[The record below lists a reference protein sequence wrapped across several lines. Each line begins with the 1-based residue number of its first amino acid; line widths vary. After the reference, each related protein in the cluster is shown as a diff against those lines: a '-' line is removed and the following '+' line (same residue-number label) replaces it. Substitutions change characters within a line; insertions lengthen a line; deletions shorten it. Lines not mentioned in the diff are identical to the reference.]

1 MAIHATAVIDPAADV
16 HPSCEIGPHVV
27 IDGDVRIGQHC
38 RLGPS
43 VIVTGNTEIG
53 SDCFIHAHAVIGDV
67 PQDRKYRGYVSS
79 CRVGD
84 GCVIR
89 EGVTIH
95 RASIEG
101 QATVIGDRC
110 YLMTNSH
117 VAHDCVLESEV
128 TLVSGA
134 LLGGH
139 VHIGR
144 KAIISGNVGIH
155 QFVRIG
161 ELAMVGGVAMISQ
174 DIPPFT
180 MTDHQGTV
188 VGLNSVGLMR
198 DGLPSTDRDE
208 IKTLFRIIYR
218 SGMPYRRA
226 VQLATEL
233 AVTDS
238 GKRFAEFFNAESR
251 RGVCRSRDRGTLTVT
266 PERPGSPPPEIPAA
280 EHIAADRAATEDTNP
295 DGPDIQ

>member
-1 MAIHATAVIDPAADV
+1 MAIHATAVIDSRAEV
-16 HPSCEIGPHVV
+16 HPSCNIGPYVV
-27 IDGDVRIGQHC
+27 IDGSVRIGPDC
-38 RLGPS
+38 SLGPS
-43 VIVTGNTEIG
+43 VIVVGNTELG
-53 SDCFIHAHAVIGDV
+53 PGCFIHAHVVIGDV
-67 PQDRKYRGYVSS
+67 PQDRKFLGFSSS
-79 CRVGD
+79 CRVGE

-101 QATVIGDRC
+101 QATVVGDRC

-117 VAHDCVLESEV
+117 VAHDCVLENEV

-161 ELAMVGGVAMISQ
+161 ELAMIGGVAMISQ
-174 DIPPFT
+174 DVPPFT

-188 VGLNSVGLMR
+188 VGLNSVGLVR
-198 DGLPSTDRDE
+198 DGVSSADRDE

-226 VQLATEL
+226 VQLASEL
-233 AVTDS
+233 AVTNS
-238 GKRFAEFFNAESR
+238 GKRFAEFFRAESR
-251 RGVCRSRDRGTLTVT
+251 RGVCRSRDRGTSSAI
-266 PERPGSPPPEIPAA
+266 PEQPGME
-280 EHIAADRAATEDTNP
+280 
-295 DGPDIQ
+295 